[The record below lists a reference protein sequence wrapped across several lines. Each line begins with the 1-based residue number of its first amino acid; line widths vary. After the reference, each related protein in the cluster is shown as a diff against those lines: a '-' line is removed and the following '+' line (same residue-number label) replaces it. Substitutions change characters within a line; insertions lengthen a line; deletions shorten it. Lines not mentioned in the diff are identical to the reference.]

1 MPFQRWKGIDRME
14 GLKEKSL
21 EREKGSMRI
30 SDNTALTADE
40 DFDAGWTGIAL
51 RANLDCARLRV
62 DLAMNRGKNER
73 CKTKRSNGR

>member
-1 MPFQRWKGIDRME
+1 MKD
-14 GLKEKSL
+14 LNDKSL
-21 EREKGSMRI
+21 KSSRRDKGSMRR

-62 DLAMNRGKNER
+62 DLEMGA
-73 CKTKRSNGR
+73 KTRDAKRSEATGDSNNMGINR